1 MRESSAVKLGYY
13 RAGLSRPLSRRAARR
28 DAVAGPIGIAVAGN
42 AGNGTLRTRLSP
54 PHRVAGQR
62 AWLDDQLG
70 ARTLS
75 GAPSRRPLVSGL
87 GSSNGE
93 SGAALPA
100 VRRAENGR
108 GAGREKE
115 CRGER

>member
-54 PHRVAGQR
+54 PHRVAGHR
-62 AWLDDQLG
+62 AWLDAHLG
-70 ARTLS
+70 ARPLS
-75 GAPSRRPLVSGL
+75 GAPSRRPMVYVL
-87 GSSNGE
+87 GNRNAIGSASSRE
-93 SGAALPA
+93 
-100 VRRAENGR
+100 R
-108 GAGREKE
+108 GW
-115 CRGER
+115 